1 MTKQEADRIDALYQA
16 VIEWRREDSNRL
28 LSLKNEIIA
37 ATKTAV
43 DTHAIDCRADHLGPM
58 CEKVDWLY
66 DNAQRRC
73 AEVRLRRRWQK
84 LTLTLLGALCT
95 AIGVATP
102 YILHLL

>member
-73 AEVRLRRRWQK
+73 AEASYRRRMHAVWYSMAAGAG
-84 LTLTLLGALCT
+84 TL
-95 AIGVATP
+95 IGLATP